1 METEKLKELD
11 RLLDEV
17 IERGPAGAGLRV
29 FKGTELLYDRFVGYA
44 SEQKKTPFNGKTIC
58 QLASMTKPIASA
70 ACMMLFE
77 KGAFL
82 LNDPVSRFIPE
93 FEKHEVYKFSPRGD
107 ITAEPAKNTV
117 TVGHTFDMTTGIT
130 VNWHLKNPDSE
141 GISDLSDKL
150 MEEGRYTLQ
159 EFAKAAASVPGAFE
173 AGEHYYYGQS
183 LDITAAIAEI
193 ISGMSFGEYLNK
205 NVFEPLGMTDT
216 YFHVPE
222 EKKDRVSPLY
232 FLGPDGRREGDFPA
246 IFYSPTYE
254 SACGGLFGTVDDYC
268 RFALAMTLGEY
279 EGVRLLSDNTIR
291 LMAMNRLCP
300 QALSEFENVYHAGY
314 GYGLAVRTRMHPEA
328 GSNTSIGEFG
338 WTGGFGSWV
347 LMDPEKQITIVYAH
361 QSAPNMEEYVHPR
374 IRNIVYSA
382 LA

>member
-1 METEKLKELD
+1 MGNIKELD
-11 RLLDEV
+11 KLLDEV
-17 IERGPAGAGLRV
+17 IETGPAGAGLRV
-29 FKGTELLYDRFVGYA
+29 FKGTDLVYDRFVGYA
-44 SEQKKTPFNGKTIC
+44 SESRKTPFDGKTIC

-70 ACMMLFE
+70 ACMQLFE
-77 KGAFL
+77 KGKFL
-82 LNDPVSRFIPE
+82 LTDPVSMFIPE
-93 FEKHEVYKFSPRGD
+93 FEDRKVYKYSPLGD
-107 ITAEPAKNTV
+107 ITVEPAKNVV
-117 TVGHTFDMTTGIT
+117 TVGHTFDMTSGIT
-130 VNWHLKNPDSE
+130 VNWHRNNPNSE
-141 GISDLSDKL
+141 EISKL
-150 MEEGRYTLQ
+150 TDELEKEGRYTLQ

-173 AGEHYYYGQS
+173 AGEHFYYGQS
-183 LDITAAIAEI
+183 LDITAAIAEVI
-193 ISGMSFGEYLNK
+193 TGMTFGEFLSENIFK
-205 NVFEPLGMTDT
+205 PLGMTDT

-222 EKKDRVSPLY
+222 EKKDRVASLY
-232 FLGPDGRREGDFPA
+232 YLSPDGRKEGDFPA
-246 IFYSPTYE
+246 LFYTPDYE

-279 EGVRLLSDNTIR
+279 KGVRLLSDNTIR

-300 QALSEFENVYHAGY
+300 QALSEFQNPYLSGY
-314 GYGLAVRTRMHPEA
+314 GYGLAVRTRMNPEA

-361 QSAPNMEEYVHPR
+361 QAVPNREGYVHPR

>member
-1 METEKLKELD
+1 MEKLSSLD
-11 RLLDEV
+11 GLLEEV
-17 IERGPAGAGLRV
+17 IIKGPAGAGLRV
-29 FKGTELLYDRFVGYA
+29 FKGTDLVYEGFVGYA
-44 SEQKKTPFNGKTIC
+44 SEQKKTPFDGKTIC

-70 ACMMLFE
+70 ACMQLYE
-77 KGAFL
+77 KGKFL
-82 LNDPVSRFIPE
+82 LTDPVSMFIPE
-93 FEKHEVYKFSPRGD
+93 FGKHEVFKYSPRGD
-107 ITAEPAKNTV
+107 ITVEPAKNVV
-117 TVGHTFDMTTGIT
+117 TVGHTFDMTSGIT
-130 VNWHLKNPDSE
+130 VNWHWKNPNSE
-141 GISDLSDKL
+141 ALSDLSDKL
-150 MEEGRYTLQ
+150 EAEGKYTLQ

-193 ISGMSFGEYLNK
+193 ITGMTFGEYLSR

-232 FLGPDGRREGDFPA
+232 FLSPEGRKEGEFPP
-246 IFYSPTYE
+246 IFYTPHYE

-279 EGVRLLSDNTIR
+279 NGVRLLSDNTIR

-300 QALSEFENVYHAGY
+300 QALSEFEDAYLAGY
-314 GYGLAVRTRMHPEA
+314 GYGLAVRTRMRSEA

-347 LMDPEKQITIVYAH
+347 LMDPEKKITIVYAH
-361 QSAPNMEEYVHPR
+361 QSIPNMEEYVHPR

-382 LA
+382 LG